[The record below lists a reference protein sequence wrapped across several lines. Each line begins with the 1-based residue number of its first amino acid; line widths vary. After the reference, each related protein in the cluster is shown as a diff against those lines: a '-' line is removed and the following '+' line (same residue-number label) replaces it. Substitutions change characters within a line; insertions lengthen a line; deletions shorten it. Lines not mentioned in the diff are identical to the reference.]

1 MEQGGSVQINEP
13 WYRKLGRIEEDNDE
27 LKWKLYKFRHH
38 YTKMVDFKKSLV
50 FLLLI
55 IIMKF
60 RAGMEAEL
68 TMSKGKIDLS
78 VHETVK
84 KHEFDYGRRT
94 VR

>member
-1 MEQGGSVQINEP
+1 
-13 WYRKLGRIEEDNDE
+13 
-27 LKWKLYKFRHH
+27 
-38 YTKMVDFKKSLV
+38 
-50 FLLLI
+50 
-55 IIMKF
+55 
-60 RAGMEAEL
+60 MEAEL